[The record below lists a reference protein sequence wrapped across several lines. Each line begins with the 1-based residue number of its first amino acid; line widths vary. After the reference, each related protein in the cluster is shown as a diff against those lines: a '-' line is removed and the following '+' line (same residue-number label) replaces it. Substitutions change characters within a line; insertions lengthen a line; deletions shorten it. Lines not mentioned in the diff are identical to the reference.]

1 MTETAHS
8 LGNMTLLRLPSESST
23 HRRLQRP
30 WLQTGVSGFH
40 SLEEPESAMEGGDL
54 ARLWKGGKKGRLS
67 PLMQAK
73 AWGLNEA
80 GVSQVDIAA
89 KLQKI
94 GGGHPTQPAVCKLL
108 ERIAR
113 DPEWYPG
120 KRPDASYGPAPVLRG
135 AKRKQVAESAMI
147 LKRRGVE
154 PTYANVVTQ
163 CPEAVANPETGKA
176 VDKHLVY
183 KVLKGDCRDDGA
195 EEPWVCE
202 ATISRGALLPAKHEP
217 STRRRKRDAPQKED
231 VFRRGKKTC
240 PHVGKKSA
248 YNDG

>member
-1 MTETAHS
+1 
-8 LGNMTLLRLPSESST
+8 
-23 HRRLQRP
+23 
-30 WLQTGVSGFH
+30 
-40 SLEEPESAMEGGDL
+40 
-54 ARLWKGGKKGRLS
+54 
-67 PLMQAK
+67 MQAK
-73 AWGLNEA
+73 AWGLSEA
-80 GVSQVDIAA
+80 GVRQVDIAA
-89 KLQKI
+89 KLEKI
-94 GGGHPTQPAVCKLL
+94 GGGHPTKSAVCKLL
-108 ERIAR
+108 ERIKG

-183 KVLKGDCRDDGA
+183 KAG
-195 EEPWVCE
+195 
-202 ATISRGALLPAKHEP
+202 
-217 STRRRKRDAPQKED
+217 
-231 VFRRGKKTC
+231 KTC